1 MAVLDFF
8 GPAQSASGYCLPRV
22 PGQTPTTV
30 FYVGQPTMAVFAS
43 AGPTTNKGC
52 PRFSKQNHKISAT
65 ESDRTHHFQA
75 QI

>member
-43 AGPTTNKGC
+43 AGPTLNKG
-52 PRFSKQNHKISAT
+52 
-65 ESDRTHHFQA
+65 
-75 QI
+75 